1 MEKKG
6 GEVAA
11 DLDLAD
17 RVMVL
22 WLEMVLAGGSEG
34 WKELVLFKYLVA
46 LHKLSFSHMNT
57 QEGNSFNYI
66 WSPH

>member
-46 LHKLSFSHMNT
+46 LHKLSFSHMNI
-57 QEGNSFNYI
+57 GWLYLFN
-66 WSPH
+66 